1 MGTGLTVR
9 ILGAAGLQVL
19 GAEGLRV
26 ASESKCTWVD
36 IAGPDPGDL
45 ERVGQRFGLHPL
57 ALEDCLHEP
66 QRPKIEVF
74 DDHLFLIW
82 TVPGLSRESAD
93 QAEVDAFLGNGWLV
107 TIHRGANRATEH
119 AVSEAGPLMASG
131 PDRVLHAV
139 LDHLVDGV
147 FFAIDE
153 VGESLERLEGQLL
166 QAEEGA
172 SPAHL
177 REIYVMRRRI
187 LDLHRIIAPERDI
200 VRALLRER
208 DFVTVDAFRY
218 FSDVGDHLARV
229 EDALDS
235 LRTVATDL
243 TDIHLSAVAN
253 RTNEIMKRLTVVATI
268 FMPLTL
274 ITGIYGM
281 NFRMFPELGWRFG
294 YPGVMAIMLGVAV
307 SMLVYFRRRG
317 WWKHRRERVTRGSCG
332 ATRRMCGPSQT
343 SSP

>member
-1 MGTGLTVR
+1 MSDGVTVR
-9 ILGAAGLQVL
+9 VLDATGFRVL
-19 GAEGLRV
+19 GPEGLE
-26 ASESKCTWVD
+26 SESKVVSIWVD
-36 IAGPDPGDL
+36 VADPDEADL
-45 ERVGQRFGLHPL
+45 ERVGRRFGLHPL
-57 ALEDCLHEP
+57 ALEDCLHTP

-74 DDHLFLIW
+74 DGHVFLIW
-82 TVPGLSRESAD
+82 TAPRPGAQDASL
-93 QAEVDAFLGNGWLV
+93 AEVDTFLGNDWLV
-107 TIHRGANRATEH
+107 TIHRGANRAIEH
-119 AVSEAGPLMASG
+119 AVGDAAVLMASG

-147 FFAIDE
+147 FSAIDDVE
-153 VGESLERLEGQLL
+153 ESLERLEDELL
-166 QAEEGA
+166 QAEEGV

-177 REIYVMRRRI
+177 RQIHVMRRQI

-208 DFVTVDAFRY
+208 DFVSPDAFRY

-274 ITGIYGM
+274 LTGIYGM
-281 NFRMFPELGWRFG
+281 NFRTFPELGWSLG
-294 YPGVMAIMLGVAV
+294 YPAVLSLMIAVTV

-317 WWKHRRERVTRGSCG
+317 WW
-332 ATRRMCGPSQT
+332 
-343 SSP
+343 

>member
-1 MGTGLTVR
+1 MSDGVTIR
-9 ILGAAGLQVL
+9 ILDAT
-19 GAEGLRV
+19 GLRV
-26 ASESKCTWVD
+26 LGSEGLEAQRDAVCTWVD
-36 IAGPDPGDL
+36 IADPDEAVL
-45 ERVGQRFGLHPL
+45 EVVGRHFGLHPL

-74 DDHLFLIW
+74 DGHVFLIW
-82 TVPGLSRESAD
+82 TAPGPRAGDANLVEM
-93 QAEVDAFLGNGWLV
+93 DAFLGNDWLV
-107 TIHRGANRATEH
+107 TIHRGGIGALEYATG
-119 AVSEAGPLMASG
+119 EAAALMAGG

-147 FFAIDE
+147 FSAIDDI
-153 VGESLERLEGQLL
+153 GESLERLEDELL
-166 QAEEGA
+166 RAEEGV
-172 SPAHL
+172 SPADLRQIHL
-177 REIYVMRRRI
+177 MRRQI

-208 DFVTVDAFRY
+208 DLVSPDAFRY

-281 NFRMFPELGWRFG
+281 NFRTFPELEWSLG
-294 YPGVMAIMLGVAV
+294 YPAVLAFMVAVTV
-307 SMLVYFRRRG
+307 SMLFYFRRRG
-317 WWKHRRERVTRGSCG
+317 WW
-332 ATRRMCGPSQT
+332 
-343 SSP
+343 